1 MSSNSGVEDHTID
14 LGTLL
19 RQLEGL
25 PLDTRVY
32 FGGLDFYRVKRRGSN
47 LVQIEFNQSV
57 YRTDKDLLVVEDHSR

>member
-1 MSSNSGVEDHTID
+1 MPSNSSVENHTID

-25 PLDTRVY
+25 PLDTRIY
-32 FGGLDFYRVKRRGSN
+32 FGGLDFYRVKPRGSN